1 MKHQPQLS
9 LASWPKL
16 LARNTLAGH
25 LMPQHCCN
33 QRRSIISTICI
44 GLKQKFQPSCGI
56 NITIMRVC
64 LKPWV
69 APLPPPHHVYMTTKG
84 IICPPPSSAPQYL
97 PSQLFTAV
105 LSSKTTPNES
115 FACREISFLPF
126 SCDKLYML
134 LGDSQKLKQN
144 PVFLCSKSW
153 HYI

>member
-1 MKHQPQLS
+1 MKDQPQLW

-25 LMPQHCCN
+25 LMPRQSCN
-33 QRRSIISTICI
+33 QRRSIISTTCI
-44 GLKQKFQPSCGI
+44 RLKQKFQPSCGI

-115 FACREISFLPF
+115 FTCRDLFNFCLFYVTNLICF
-126 SCDKLYML
+126 
-134 LGDSQKLKQN
+134 
-144 PVFLCSKSW
+144 
-153 HYI
+153 